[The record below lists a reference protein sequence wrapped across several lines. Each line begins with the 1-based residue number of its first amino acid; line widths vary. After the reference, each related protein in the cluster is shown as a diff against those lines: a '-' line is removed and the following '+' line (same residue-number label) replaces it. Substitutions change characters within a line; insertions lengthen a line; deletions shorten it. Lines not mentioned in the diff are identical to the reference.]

1 MLNLSNI
8 IMVFR
13 NARKNSALTFAKLFG
28 ISISFAVIL
37 FAAGYVY
44 YETSFDKFVPDKDKI
59 FRIYIKGNLNGDEAD
74 YAVTSAAMAEAIVH
88 DIPEV
93 TQATRIKPDRDANI
107 HYHNEIIKGGPL
119 LFADPNFF
127 SFFHLPVKKASSNLF
142 GSKNDI
148 AISESLAVKLFGNTD
163 AALDKVVKLMDE
175 DCVITGVFKDFPKNF
190 HLQYQVVQSIEKTE
204 PEKQPFGSQSYYTYI
219 KTNTANPDID
229 KLSFQLTKT
238 VYTHAPIGDVDGAK
252 AKTWDDLKAN
262 DSLYLFY
269 MVEPLTAIHFSNHKF
284 DPAVTASKTYVYGAI
299 ILALLVLL
307 ISSINFT
314 NLTIANLSTRLKEIG
329 IRKTTGAFSRQIA
342 SQFLYESLIFWT
354 IGFFLAIVLYEIGGQ
369 PLAHYLNLNIQIS
382 TILLIKIFL
391 LTFLGLLLF
400 NMLTN
405 ILPIYYVSKRKVL
418 NLLKDEKN
426 SHHRFTVKNS
436 FVFLQFVLSALI
448 ILSSIFVQKQISY
461 MVNKNRGYD
470 ANNVLMFSFY
480 ELSDANRQS
489 FINDLKAYTAVKD
502 VTTSDV
508 SFGKNDPGMNS
519 AYFETENEE
528 NYFHTSVMHVDDEFQ
543 KTFDLKM
550 NEGRFFDTN
559 HPTDDKAVIL
569 NQTAANEYHKKGS
582 LIGKELLID
591 NSRFH
596 VIGITKDFN
605 YRSLYH
611 KIQPLIILRAENSG
625 NVFVKFRNNETSEVI
640 ALLQKQWKKFHIN
653 RPIQYEFHNAVLAS
667 QYGRDQQAK
676 KLMLILSILSITIAA
691 VGLYAISLFTIISK
705 TKEIGIRK
713 VNGANISEVMTLL
726 NKDFIKWVAIAF
738 VVATPIAWYV
748 MNLWL
753 ENFAYRTGLSWW
765 VFALAGILSFA
776 IALLTVSWQSYKA
789 ATRNPVDALR
799 YE

>member
-8 IMVFR
+8 KMALR
-13 NARKNSALTFAKLFG
+13 NARKNSALSFAKLFG

-59 FRIYIKGNLNGDEAD
+59 FRIYMKGNLNGDEAD
-74 YAVTSAAMAEAIVH
+74 YAVTSAAMAETVVH

-93 TQATRIKPDRDANI
+93 TEATRLRPDRNADI
-107 HYHNEIIKGGPL
+107 HYHDEIIKGGPL

-148 AISESLAVKLFGNTD
+148 AISESLAIKLFGNAD

-190 HLQYQVVQSIEKTE
+190 HLQYQVVQSIEKSQ
-204 PEKQPFGSQSYYTYI
+204 PEKQDLGSQSYYTYI
-219 KTNTANPDID
+219 KTNTANPDVD

-238 VYTHAPIGDVDGAK
+238 VYTHSMPEIDGDK
-252 AKTWDDLKAN
+252 AKTWDDMKAN

-269 MVEPLTAIHFSNHKF
+269 LVEPLTAIHFSNHKF

-329 IRKTTGAFSRQIA
+329 IRKTTGAFSGQIA

-354 IGFFLAIVLYEIGGQ
+354 IGFFLAILLYEVGGK
-369 PLAHYLNLNIQIS
+369 PLAHYLNLSVEIS
-382 TILLIKIFL
+382 PILLIKIFL
-391 LTFLGLLLF
+391 LTFLALLLF

-436 FVFLQFVLSALI
+436 FVFLQFALSALI
-448 ILSSIFVQKQISY
+448 ILSSIIVQKQISY

-470 ANNVLMFSFY
+470 GNNVLMFNLY
-480 ELSDANRQS
+480 GMKDANRKS
-489 FINDLKAYTAVKD
+489 FINDLKTYAAIKD

-508 SFGKNDPGMNS
+508 NFGKDDPGMTS
-519 AYFETENEE
+519 AYFETQNED
-528 NYFHTSVMHVDDEFQ
+528 NFVHTSAMQVDDEFL
-543 KTFDLKM
+543 KTFGLKM
-550 NEGRFFDTN
+550 NQGRFFDTN

-569 NQTAANEYHKKGS
+569 NQTAANEYRKKGS
-582 LIGKELLID
+582 LIGKELLMN
-591 NSRFH
+591 NSRFRI
-596 VIGITKDFN
+596 IGIISDFN

-611 KIQPLIILRAENSG
+611 KIQPLIMLRTENNG
-625 NVFVKFRNNETSEVI
+625 HIFVKYRTNELSDVI
-640 ALLQKQWKKFHIN
+640 AILQKQWKKYNISQ
-653 RPIQYEFHNAVLAS
+653 PLQYEFHNAVLAS

-676 KLMLILSILSITIAA
+676 KLLLILSILSIAIAA

-726 NKDFIKWVAIAF
+726 NKDFAKWVAIAF
-738 VVATPIAWYV
+738 IVATPIAWYV

-765 VFALAGILSFA
+765 IFALAGILSFA

-789 ATRNPVDALR
+789 ATRNPIDALR

>member
-8 IMVFR
+8 KMVFR

-59 FRIYIKGNLNGDEAD
+59 FRIYMKGNLNGDEAD
-74 YAVTSAAMAEAIVH
+74 YAVTSAAMAETIVH
-88 DIPEV
+88 DIPEI
-93 TQATRIKPDRDANI
+93 TEATRLRPDRDADI
-107 HYHNEIIKGGPL
+107 HYHDEIIKGGPL
-119 LFADPNFF
+119 LFADSNFF
-127 SFFHLPVKKASSNLF
+127 SFFHLPIKKTSSNLF

-148 AISESLAVKLFGNTD
+148 AISESLAIKLFGNAD

-190 HLQYQVVQSIEKTE
+190 HLQYQVVQSIEKSQ
-204 PEKQPFGSQSYYTYI
+204 PEKQDWGSQSYYTYI
-219 KTNTANPDID
+219 KTNTANPDVD

-238 VYTHAPIGDVDGAK
+238 VYTHSMPEIDGAK
-252 AKTWDDLKAN
+252 AKTWDDMKAN

-269 MVEPLTAIHFSNHKF
+269 LVEPLTAIHFSNHKF

-329 IRKTTGAFSRQIA
+329 IRKTTGAFSGQIA
-342 SQFLYESLIFWT
+342 TQFLYESLIFWT
-354 IGFFLAIVLYEIGGQ
+354 IGFFLAIVLYEVGGK
-369 PLAHYLNLNIQIS
+369 PLAHYLNLSVEIS
-382 TILLIKIFL
+382 PILLIKIFL
-391 LTFLGLLLF
+391 LTFLALLLF

-436 FVFLQFVLSALI
+436 FVFLQFALSALI
-448 ILSSIFVQKQISY
+448 ILSSIIVQKQISY

-470 ANNVLMFSFY
+470 GNNVLMFNLY
-480 ELSDANRQS
+480 GMSDTNRKS
-489 FINDLKAYTAVKD
+489 FINDLKAYAAIKD
-502 VTTSDV
+502 LTSSDV
-508 SFGKNDPGMNS
+508 NFGKDDPGMTS
-519 AYFETENEE
+519 AYFETQNED
-528 NYFHTSVMHVDDEFQ
+528 NFVHTSAMQVDDEFL
-543 KTFDLKM
+543 KTFGLKM
-550 NEGRFFDTN
+550 NQGRFFDMN

-569 NQTAANEYHKKGS
+569 NQTAANEYRKKGS
-582 LIGKELLID
+582 LIGKELLMN
-591 NSRFH
+591 NSRFRI
-596 VIGITKDFN
+596 IGIISDFN

-611 KIQPLIILRAENSG
+611 KIQPLIMLRAENNG
-625 NVFVKFRNNETSEVI
+625 NIFVKYRTNEISDVI
-640 ALLQKQWKKFHIN
+640 AILQKQWKKYNISQ
-653 RPIQYEFHNAVLAS
+653 PLQYEFHNAVLAS

-676 KLMLILSILSITIAA
+676 KLLLILSILSIAIAA

-738 VVATPIAWYV
+738 VVATPVAWYV

-776 IALLTVSWQSYKA
+776 IALFTVSWQSYKA
-789 ATRNPVDALR
+789 ATRNPIDALR

>member
-8 IMVFR
+8 KMVFR
-13 NARKNSALTFAKLFG
+13 NAQKNSALTFAKLFG

-44 YETSFDKFVPDKDKI
+44 YETSFDKFVPDKNKI
-59 FRIYIKGNLNGDEAD
+59 FRIYLKGNLNGDEAD
-74 YAVTSAAMAEAIVH
+74 YAVTSAAMAQTIVH
-88 DIPEV
+88 DIPEI
-93 TQATRIKPDRDANI
+93 TEATRIKPDRNADI
-107 HYHNEIIKGGPL
+107 HYHDKTIKGGSL

-127 SFFHLPVKKASSNLF
+127 SFFHLPIQKASSTLF

-148 AISESLAVKLFGNTD
+148 AISESLAVKLFGNAD

-175 DCVITGVFKDFPKNF
+175 DCVVTGVFKDFPKNF

-204 PEKQPFGSQSYYTYI
+204 PEKQTLGSQSYYTYI

-252 AKTWDDLKAN
+252 AKTWADLKAS

-269 MVEPLTAIHFSNHKF
+269 MAEPLTAIHFSNHKF
-284 DPAVTASKTYVYGAI
+284 DPAITASKTYVYGAI
-299 ILALLVLL
+299 ILAFLVLL

-329 IRKTTGAFSRQIA
+329 IRKTTGAFSGQIA
-342 SQFLYESLIFWT
+342 TQFLYESLIFWT
-354 IGFFLAIVLYEIGGQ
+354 IGFFLAIILYEVGGK

-382 TILLIKIFL
+382 TILLVKIFL
-391 LTFLGLLLF
+391 LTFLALLLF

-426 SHHRFTVKNS
+426 SHRRFTVKNS
-436 FVFLQFVLSALI
+436 FVFLQFALSALI
-448 ILSSIFVQKQISY
+448 ILSSIIVQKQISY

-470 ANNVLMFSFY
+470 GNNVLMFNLY
-480 ELSDANRQS
+480 GMKDANRQS
-489 FINDLKAYTAVKD
+489 FINDLKTFTAVKD
-502 VTTSDV
+502 ITTSDLY
-508 SFGKNDPGMNS
+508 FGKADPSMNS
-519 AYFETENEE
+519 AYFETDNQD
-528 NYFHTSVMHVDDEFQ
+528 NYIHTSVMHVDNEFL
-543 KTFDLKM
+543 KTFGLKM
-550 NEGRFFDTN
+550 NGGRFFDMN

-569 NQTAANEYHKKGS
+569 NQTAANEYQKKGE
-582 LIGKELLID
+582 LVGKELIVS
-591 NSRFH
+591 NIHFRI
-596 VIGITKDFN
+596 IGIVKDFN
-605 YRSLYH
+605 FRSLYH
-611 KIQPLIILRAENSG
+611 KIQPLILLRSENNG
-625 NVFVKFRNNETSEVI
+625 NIFVKYRTNEISDVI
-640 ALLQKQWKKFHIN
+640 AVLQKQWKKYHID
-653 RPIQYEFHNAVLAS
+653 RPLQYEFHNAVLAS
-667 QYGRDQQAK
+667 QYSRDQQAK
-676 KLMLILSILSITIAA
+676 KLLLILSILSIAIAA
-691 VGLYAISLFTIISK
+691 VGLYAISLFTIISN

-726 NKDFIKWVAIAF
+726 NKDFAKWVAIAF
-738 VVATPIAWYV
+738 IVATPIAWYV

-789 ATRNPVDALR
+789 ATRNPIDALR